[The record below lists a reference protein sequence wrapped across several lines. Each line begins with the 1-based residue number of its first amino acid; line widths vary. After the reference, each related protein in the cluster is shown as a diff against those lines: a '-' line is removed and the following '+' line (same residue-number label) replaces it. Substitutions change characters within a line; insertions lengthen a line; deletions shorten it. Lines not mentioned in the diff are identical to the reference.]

1 MLFQVSDP
9 IGSPKISIVI
19 PSFNQARYL
28 GASIESVLSQG
39 YPDLELIIIDGG
51 STDGSK
57 DIIQRY
63 ELQLKYW
70 VSEPDK
76 GQSDAI
82 NKGFQKC
89 TGDLITFL
97 SSDDYY
103 LPGAFFFAAEQ
114 WQKHPDCGA
123 IVGGFRHADEYS
135 KLSPIV
141 NVPRLPHPSPLD
153 LTLIAPEDWRMH
165 QVSTF
170 YSRKALDQV
179 GRHVREDLRYVMDRD
194 LLFRIANKF
203 EIVMDNRPYAAF
215 RRHPESKT
223 MSEMI
228 SFGEEFARL
237 YTENH
242 STNVLERKQ
251 REQTAHFLMAK
262 GHFSVAKY
270 HPNLLTSLSEF
281 LSAARIYPRYL
292 LTKSYWSGIVKRIL
306 NGGS

>member
-1 MLFQVSDP
+1 MKYP
-9 IGSPKISIVI
+9 RISIVI
-19 PSFNQARYL
+19 PSYNQGRYL
-28 GASIESVLSQG
+28 GASIKSVLSQG

-123 IVGGFRHADEYS
+123 IVGGFRHVDEYS

-242 STNVLERKQ
+242 STNVLERKH